1 MLTIILIMVGGIMIG
16 RILRNRNL
24 SLLSSIINVLI
35 WTLLF
40 LLGVEVGGDERIVK
54 GIANL
59 GAEALGIS
67 VAAVAG
73 SVLFAWVLWKWS
85 KKSTEA
91 RR

>member
-1 MLTIILIMVGGIMIG
+1 MLTIILIMAAGILSG

-24 SLLSSIINVLI
+24 SFLSKIINILI

-54 GIANL
+54 GIFNL
-59 GAEALGIS
+59 GAEAVGIS

-73 SVLFAWVLWKWS
+73 STILAWSLWKWCGKTQKE
-85 KKSTEA
+85 KK
-91 RR
+91 